1 MKKQKRMCGLLVVL
15 VCFLFIP
22 FGHATDKFSS
32 FFCKSLHYTGEGMR
46 YWYEEQNGFMDIAGI
61 PYNKLGCKQCHAKS
75 CDKCHAVEKDGK
87 MVFSVAKAK
96 TIQNCFI
103 CHKREA
109 LSCKFDKEANHPD
122 VHIAAGMNCVSCHSG
137 EDIHGIGKFYQSMR
151 APEAVKANCTNCH
164 KEGGTAPFVATL
176 KPHRVHKEKLDCAA
190 CHVRS
195 TMACYNCHFG
205 RFLET
210 KSKTGNFIPMKSW
223 LLLIN
228 YQDKVTVANAMSL
241 VYKGK
246 KFIAYVP
253 YFTHSVMP
261 KGRNCVDCHNNKAIQ
276 LIKAGKKVPVVSFK
290 NGKIVPWK
298 GVVPVV
304 PHRLQWVYLD
314 KQGNKWVPLKSDEKE
329 WIQFANYGKPLT
341 EKQLKRMSM
350 PFGIKKK
357 K

>member
-1 MKKQKRMCGLLVVL
+1 
-15 VCFLFIP
+15 
-22 FGHATDKFSS
+22 
-32 FFCKSLHYTGEGMR
+32 
-46 YWYEEQNGFMDIAGI
+46 
-61 PYNKLGCKQCHAKS
+61 
-75 CDKCHAVEKDGK
+75 
-87 MVFSVAKAK
+87 
-96 TIQNCFI
+96 
-103 CHKREA
+103 
-109 LSCKFDKEANHPD
+109 
-122 VHIAAGMNCVSCHSG
+122 
-137 EDIHGIGKFYQSMR
+137 
-151 APEAVKANCTNCH
+151 
-164 KEGGTAPFVATL
+164 
-176 KPHRVHKEKLDCAA
+176 
-190 CHVRS
+190 
-195 TMACYNCHFG
+195 
-205 RFLET
+205 
-210 KSKTGNFIPMKSW
+210 
-223 LLLIN
+223 
-228 YQDKVTVANAMSL
+228 MSL